1 MAEEKTES
9 CSYKSNVVLCESSLT
24 AKQRGCSA
32 KGAVIGLWGEK
43 IMANSLVCAGSC
55 QQNNSMAAFG
65 RQAEVTDESAFIFLN
80 ISQFQGFFAFYF
92 CFSRSSHATKGIALQ
107 SLKNPKIFLG
117 DI

>member
-1 MAEEKTES
+1 
-9 CSYKSNVVLCESSLT
+9 
-24 AKQRGCSA
+24 
-32 KGAVIGLWGEK
+32 
-43 IMANSLVCAGSC
+43 MANSLMCAGSC

-65 RQAEVTDESAFIFLN
+65 RQAEVTDEP
-80 ISQFQGFFAFYF
+80 AFYF